1 VSSLRELI
9 ESPADWLGGTSEESE
24 LVLSCRVRFARNL
37 DRVPFPHRAR
47 VSNMKKVLDEVK
59 RALTESPSMS
69 GAIAIDMDAITPNER
84 MILLERHLVSVEM
97 IQNYRNRS
105 LIVQTGERL
114 SAMINEEDHLR
125 LQSLAS
131 GLSIREAFSCIDT
144 LDDELDERLS
154 YAFSENL
161 GYLTA
166 CPTNVGTG
174 LRVSAMVHLPGIV
187 HSNDLPQIVKGL
199 NNVRLTVRGMYGE
212 GSDAM
217 GNMFQI
223 SNSITLG
230 LSEEETVQSLES
242 HLRKVLEFEKKARE
256 VLLRKARS
264 LLEDKICRAHGIL
277 KSARLVTSKEA
288 MDLMSAV
295 RMGVGLG
302 ILTDVSIAQLN
313 ELLIMIKPMH
323 LQELYGRPMSPE
335 ERDTVRA
342 DFIRSRLGV
351 ARKTPRKATDE
362 R

>member
-1 VSSLRELI
+1 VSALRQLI
-9 ESPADWLGGTSEESE
+9 ESPAEWLGGASEEGE
-24 LVLSCRVRFARNL
+24 LVLSCRVRLARNL
-37 DRVPFPHRAR
+37 DHVPFPHRAKPSTR
-47 VSNMKKVLDEVK
+47 KKVLEEAK
-59 RALTESPSMS
+59 EAL
-69 GAIAIDMDAITPNER
+69 GACETMRTAVSIDLDSIPAGDR
-84 MILLERHLVSVEM
+84 MVLFERHLVSIEM
-97 IQNYRNRS
+97 VQNHES
-105 LIVQTGERL
+105 GALVVQTGERL

-131 GLSIREAFSCIDT
+131 GFSIREAFERIDK
-144 LDDELDERLS
+144 LDNELDERFT

-187 HSNDLPQIVKGL
+187 HNNDLPQIVKGL

-212 GSDAM
+212 GSNAM

-230 LSEEETVQSLES
+230 LSEEDTVLGLES
-242 HLRKVLEFEKKARE
+242 HVRKVLEFEKKARE

-264 LLEDKICRAHGIL
+264 LLEDRIYRAHGLL

-288 MDLMSAV
+288 MDLLSDV
-295 RMGVGLG
+295 RLGVGLG
-302 ILTDVSIAQLN
+302 IITDVSISQLN

-323 LQELYGRPMSPE
+323 LQELHGRSMSPE
-335 ERDTVRA
+335 ERDKVRA
-342 DFIRSRLGV
+342 DFIRGKLGGS
-351 ARKTPRKATDE
+351 
-362 R
+362 